1 MQRLETTGLKNGQLL
16 EREGSPLPLRL
27 PGMTG
32 PRSVTLEGD
41 VAHAQRHASSHAR
54 ASWDGGAPDD
64 EVAGVISSDTQLH
77 NTALPSSLAPGVP
90 RLGWQ
95 VYSSPWTKHT
105 QPEATSQ
112 ARGCPTCP
120 EDTPAGAPQPHRTT
134 VRQENP
140 PGGLHALT
148 ILLCSLS
155 ASLLSQL
162 YTRCGA

>member
-1 MQRLETTGLKNGQLL
+1 MSAGV
-16 EREGSPLPLRL
+16 
-27 PGMTG
+27 TG
-32 PRSVTLEGD
+32 PRSVTPEGD
-41 VAHAQRHASSHAR
+41 VADAQSHASSHAR

-90 RLGWQ
+90 RLGRR
-95 VYSSPWTKHT
+95 VYSGPWMKHT

-120 EDTPAGAPQPHRTT
+120 GDASAVAPQPHRTT
-134 VRQENP
+134 VRQGSP

-148 ILLCSLS
+148 ILLCSLFV
-155 ASLLSQL
+155 SLPSQL
-162 YTRCGA
+162 DTRCGA